1 MPTTTAPTPQTQA
14 SAAAQAITNFLAV
27 APRKYTAILGT
38 VAAGNAGG
46 NTATVVWQQQIPIV
60 PAYCTA
66 IDYEITLP
74 VTVTL
79 GIGNVTTA
87 TMTASPWA
95 PYSAVG
101 NQVTLGGAPP
111 WPLTEFTPWYMDMI
125 THKINY
131 DPAYSGLGGGAIAPF
146 AGMDQG
152 PLPTQISTASG
163 ALTPGATIT
172 NVTAGV
178 TNTTYVYQFK
188 LRQQLQRKR
197 HLLWGALPFGDPQNR
212 PNNITQILPLL
223 GTLPEQSMFVANG
236 GVGGGNTNAVVVA
249 AAGASVIAS
258 YELAYIDL
266 LPAGMTVTPQPTV
279 GYALQMVQFSTAGIN
294 SGTINPITHRTSMLY
309 TAIHQLLINAQLPIR
324 ADYYGL
330 WDDQDQQ
337 SARWAFDAQVNTF
350 QHWFSFVQRIYQ
362 RYFPTGFYFANLEGG
377 DMPDLPSVTPYDALM
392 SPDQTYATS
401 FGVPTTPAM
410 TTSLRIPQGTGAVNP
425 YIRTYSL
432 GLVRVPY

>member
-27 APRKYTAILGT
+27 APRKYTSILGT

-74 VTVTL
+74 VTVVL
-79 GIGNVTTA
+79 AIGSVTTA
-87 TMTASPWA
+87 TMTASPYA

-101 NQVTLGGAPP
+101 NQITLGGAPP
-111 WPLTEFTPWYMDMI
+111 WPLTEFTPWYLDMI
-125 THKINY
+125 ENKVNY
-131 DPAYSGLGGGAIAPF
+131 DPAYPGLGNLSGIF
-146 AGMDQG
+146 ANMDQG
-152 PLPTQISTASG
+152 PNPTQIVTASG
-163 ALTPGATIT
+163 ALTPGSTIT
-172 NVTAGV
+172 NTTGAP
-178 TNTTYVYQFK
+178 TNTTYNYQFK

-223 GTLPEQSMFVANG
+223 GNLPEQAMFVANG
-236 GVGGGNTNAVVVA
+236 GLTGGSGNSVVVA
-249 AAGASVIAS
+249 TGGATVNCT

-266 LPAGMTVTPQPTV
+266 LPDTMTVTPQPTV
-279 GYALQMVQFSTAGIN
+279 GYALQMIQFSTSGLN

-309 TAIHQLLINAQLPIR
+309 TAINQLLVNNQLPIQ
-324 ADYYGL
+324 ADYFGL

-337 SARWAFDAQVNTF
+337 SARWSFDAQSNTF
-350 QHWFSFVQRIYQ
+350 QEWFTFVQRVYR
-362 RYFPTGFYFANLEGG
+362 RYFPKGLYFANLAAGEF
-377 DMPDLPSVTPYDALM
+377 PEIPSVTPYDALM
-392 SPDQTYATS
+392 SPDQTYAQS

-410 TTSLRIPQGTGAVNP
+410 TTALRIPSATGAVNP